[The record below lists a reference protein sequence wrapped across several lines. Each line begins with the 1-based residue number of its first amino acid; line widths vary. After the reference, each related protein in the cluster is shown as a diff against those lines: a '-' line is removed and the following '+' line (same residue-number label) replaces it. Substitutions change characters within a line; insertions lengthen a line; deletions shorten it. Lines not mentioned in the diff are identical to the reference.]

1 MSEGTDTLHLYRVC
15 YSHRGSGYK
24 SQVQTKPN
32 NVIHLHWCS
41 YHLCAMKMDK
51 LEVEIRGKSPF
62 LTLSFLLN
70 NSHVVQRAAR
80 AGEELFCVALGT

>member
-1 MSEGTDTLHLYRVC
+1 
-15 YSHRGSGYK
+15 
-24 SQVQTKPN
+24 
-32 NVIHLHWCS
+32 
-41 YHLCAMKMDK
+41 MKLDK

-80 AGEELFCVALGT
+80 TGEELFCVALGT